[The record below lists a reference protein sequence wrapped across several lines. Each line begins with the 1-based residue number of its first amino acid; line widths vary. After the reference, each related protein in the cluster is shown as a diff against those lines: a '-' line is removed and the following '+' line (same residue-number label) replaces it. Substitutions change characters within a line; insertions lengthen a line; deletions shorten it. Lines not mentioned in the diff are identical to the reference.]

1 MVNLPQDTRR
11 SFERF
16 STTVASEERRVT
28 GDAKVGAKQQCFY
41 AIKPKLNPK
50 NKKLNKEKQVH
61 KSQTNL
67 LFLSTTCR
75 GNPWARQAPSSKLR
89 IHGGGESSVS
99 DDQKHQVF
107 IDDDDGKDIKP
118 PRFSSLTSRPK
129 PEKLI
134 HLIPVLTLLC
144 LLILY
149 INSHSPS
156 QSDLAEF
163 DGFKQ
168 SSKYLGDQLIDS
180 GIRSLKNLQEADQNV
195 SKSPPHRKSAV
206 F

>member
-28 GDAKVGAKQQCFY
+28 GDAKVGAKQQ
-41 AIKPKLNPK
+41 
-50 NKKLNKEKQVH
+50 
-61 KSQTNL
+61 
-67 LFLSTTCR
+67 

-168 SSKYLGDQLIDS
+168 SSKYLGGIMQLDLS
-180 GIRSLKNLQEADQNV
+180 SSFPFMLL
-195 SKSPPHRKSAV
+195 

>member
-1 MVNLPQDTRR
+1 MQ
-11 SFERF
+11 
-16 STTVASEERRVT
+16 
-28 GDAKVGAKQQCFY
+28 
-41 AIKPKLNPK
+41 
-50 NKKLNKEKQVH
+50 
-61 KSQTNL
+61 
-67 LFLSTTCR
+67 
-75 GNPWARQAPSSKLR
+75 RQSLGSSSSKLR

-107 IDDDDGKDIKP
+107 IDEDDGEDIKP
-118 PRFSSLTSRPK
+118 RRFSFSPSSLTSPPIPK

-144 LLILY
+144 LLVLY

-168 SSKYLGDQLIDS
+168 SSKYLEIGDVDQLIDS
-180 GIRSLKNLQEADQNV
+180 GTGSRRGDVLGIRSLKNLQEV
-195 SKSPPHRKSAV
+195 SKSRPHRKLAV